1 MKTPD
6 ITLAQITATV
16 AALIGFAAAF
26 GLSLTNTQQEAIT
39 NFITVA
45 YPLVLVADAYIRGQ
59 RAKMIAAT
67 ENHVASLRT
76 DERRAALKG

>member
-26 GLSLTNTQQEAIT
+26 GLSLTKTQQEAIT

-45 YPLVLVADAYIRGQ
+45 YPLMLVADAYIRGQ
-59 RAKMIAAT
+59 RAKAVAAG
-67 ENHVASLRT
+67 
-76 DERRAALKG
+76 ALKA

>member
-6 ITLAQITATV
+6 ITLAQIVATV
-16 AALIGFAAAF
+16 AALLGFAAAF
-26 GLSLTNTQQEAIT
+26 GLSLTKTQQEALT

-59 RAKMIAAT
+59 RAKHLASSAA
-67 ENHVASLRT
+67 NVVNV
-76 DERRAALKG
+76 KQGV

>member
-6 ITLAQITATV
+6 ITLAQITATL

-26 GLSLTNTQQEAIT
+26 GLSLTKTQQSAIT
-39 NFITVA
+39 DFITVA

-59 RAKMIAAT
+59 RAKAVAAG
-67 ENHVASLRT
+67 
-76 DERRAALKG
+76 AANLKS